1 MLYYI
6 VAFFQVVFCIALVGL
21 ILLHSGKGGGLS
33 SSLGGGMGGTFSGT
47 TIMEKNLTRLTLIVL
62 GLFALT
68 NIALFFLARGL
79 AAPRRAQTEGLAR
92 GGWGEPASPHRLYP

>member
-1 MLYYI
+1 MVYV
-6 VAFFQVVFCIALVGL
+6 VALLHTILCIALIGL

-47 TIMEKNLTRLTLIVL
+47 TIMEKNLTRLTVIVV

-68 NIALFFLARGL
+68 SVLLIFM
-79 AAPRRAQTEGLAR
+79 
-92 GGWGEPASPHRLYP
+92 S